1 MIKLSITIW
10 TLLIVI
16 AFSSCNSRKNFKQAA
31 SDKEVALSEPP
42 PLDNQKQSDK
52 IETSVARKII
62 KEGEIT
68 FETKDV
74 NKTETLIAK
83 TVQQINGYI
92 SKDEILD
99 FSDKF
104 EHRLTIRI
112 PSDKFDFFLS
122 KISESAEKL
131 DSKNIN
137 VLDVTEEYI
146 DVEARVKTKKELEN
160 RYQELLKQARN
171 VNEVLSIEKELAKQ
185 REEIESVE
193 GRFRFLKDRISFS
206 TLTVTY
212 YQRTDS
218 TFGFGSK
225 FGQAIKNGWYLLL
238 QFCIAFTNFWAF
250 IIVGVLGIYIYK
262 IISRKNIKDKIKKQ

>member
-1 MIKLSITIW
+1 MKFLITIW
-10 TLLIVI
+10 TLIVVF
-16 AFSSCNSRKNFKQAA
+16 AFSSCDSRQNFKQVTGG
-31 SDKEVALSEPP
+31 KETTTLDEPP
-42 PLDNQKQSDK
+42 SNDTQQQSDK
-52 IETSVARKII
+52 IETSVERKVI

-68 FETKDV
+68 FEAKDV
-74 NKTETLIAK
+74 NETKALIAK
-83 TVQQINGYI
+83 TVQQIKGYI

-112 PSDKFDFFLS
+112 PSDKFDFLLS

-146 DVEARVKTKKELEN
+146 DVEARLKTKKDLES
-160 RYQELLKQARN
+160 RYQELLKQATK
-171 VNEVLSIEKELAKQ
+171 VDEILSIEKELAKQ

-193 GRFRFLKDRISFS
+193 GRFRYLKDRISFS

-212 YQRTDS
+212 YQRTHS
-218 TFGFGSK
+218 AFGFGSK
-225 FGQAIKNGWYLLL
+225 FGQALKNGWGFLLR
-238 QFCIAFTNFWAF
+238 FCIALTNLWAF
-250 IIVGVLGIYIYK
+250 IILGIIGVYIYRRMNRR
-262 IISRKNIKDKIKKQ
+262 RKNSA